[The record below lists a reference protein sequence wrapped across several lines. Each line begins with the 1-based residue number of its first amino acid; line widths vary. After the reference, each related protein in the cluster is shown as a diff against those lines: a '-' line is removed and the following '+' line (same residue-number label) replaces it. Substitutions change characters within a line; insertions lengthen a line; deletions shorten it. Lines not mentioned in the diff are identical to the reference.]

1 MKKIY
6 AAFERVENAKA
17 AVGRV
22 KKECWNRAGL
32 SVILPEKLE
41 ANEANNEEHRYEFGQ
56 EHFLD
61 TPYSQEK
68 SDWPALHEH
77 EFDGIGKVKM
87 AANHKPY
94 SGEASEGVTIRKEL
108 VVDGLKKNK
117 IVVLIET
124 EDEMISKI
132 ETILE
137 SEGAD
142 YTIYD

>member
-32 SVILPEKLE
+32 SVIVPEKLQ
-41 ANEANNEEHRYEFGQ
+41 ANNDEHRYEFGH

-61 TPYSQEK
+61 TPYSREK
-68 SDWPALHEH
+68 SNWPALNDH

-94 SGEASEGVTIRKEL
+94 SGEASEGVTINKDL
-108 VVDGLKKNK
+108 VIDGLKKNK
-117 IVVLIET
+117 VVALIET
-124 EDEMISKI
+124 EDEIVSKI

-142 YTIYD
+142 YTIFD

>member
-17 AVGRV
+17 AVGRI

-32 SVILPEKLE
+32 SVIVPEKL
-41 ANEANNEEHRYEFGQ
+41 NANNEENRYEFGH

-61 TPYSQEK
+61 TPYSLEY
-68 SDWPALHEH
+68 SEWPALQER
-77 EFDGIGKVKM
+77 EFDGVGKVKM
-87 AANHKPY
+87 GVNHKPF
-94 SGEASEGVTIRKEL
+94 SGEASEEVKINKEL
-108 VVDGLKKNK
+108 VIDGLKKNK
-117 IVVLIET
+117 VVTLIET
-124 EDEMISKI
+124 EDELTSKI

-142 YTIYD
+142 YTIFG

>member
-17 AVGRV
+17 AVGRI
-22 KKECWNRAGL
+22 KKETWNRAGM
-32 SVILPEKLE
+32 SVILPEKRNL
-41 ANEANNEEHRYEFGQ
+41 NNEEHSFEFGH

-61 TPYSQEK
+61 TPYSQEN

-87 AANHKPY
+87 AVNHKPY
-94 SGEASEGVTIRKEL
+94 SGEVSEGVKISKEL
-108 VVDGLKKNK
+108 VIDGLKKNK
-117 IVVLIET
+117 VVALIET
-124 EDEMISKI
+124 EDEIVSKI
-132 ETILE
+132 EKILE